1 MPLWLVC
8 LVVRVHYQN
17 LNNNTITMK
26 KILLSLL
33 TVLSFTVLINAQMTE
48 GYVKM
53 EITEA
58 TSDDEQMAMGLS
70 MLKGAVTEVF
80 FKGDQHVSKTDMM
93 GGMVKMTNL
102 INKKDNT
109 MDMLMD
115 AMGSKIWV
123 NSPLDEAQD
132 QGQEAVK
139 NAKVTY
145 DKADTKE
152 ILGHKA
158 YKFMVSIPDIQGMTV
173 TGYATDAIKTDA
185 NVIQGMNGLKMDGF
199 PLEFTVVNPQ
209 MKMTMQ
215 TTEVKE
221 SVDTKVFEMNTE
233 GYTKMTME
241 EFSKSMGGMGMG
253 F

>member
-1 MPLWLVC
+1 
-8 LVVRVHYQN
+8 
-17 LNNNTITMK
+17 MK

-33 TVLSFTVLINAQMTE
+33 TILTFTSMITAQMTE

-58 TSDDEQMAMGLS
+58 TSDDEQMAMGLA
-70 MLKGAVTEVF
+70 MLKGAVTEIF
-80 FKGDQHVSKTDMM
+80 FKGDQHVSKMDMM
-93 GGMVKMTNL
+93 GGMVKTTNL
-102 INKKDNT
+102 INKKDNS

-123 NSPLDEAQD
+123 NSKLDEAQD
-132 QGQEAVK
+132 QGQEAIK
-139 NAKVTY
+139 NAKITY

-152 ILGHKA
+152 IMGHKS
-158 YKFMVSIPDIQGMTV
+158 YKFMISMPDMQGMSV
-173 TGYATDAIKTDA
+173 TGYATDEIKTDA
-185 NVIQGMNGLKMDGF
+185 NVIQGMNGLKLEGF
-199 PLEFTVVNPQ
+199 PLQFTVVNPQ

-215 TTEVKE
+215 TTDIKE
-221 SVDTKVFEMNTE
+221 AVDAKVFEISTE

-241 EFSKSMGGMGMG
+241 EFSKSMGGMGGGLG